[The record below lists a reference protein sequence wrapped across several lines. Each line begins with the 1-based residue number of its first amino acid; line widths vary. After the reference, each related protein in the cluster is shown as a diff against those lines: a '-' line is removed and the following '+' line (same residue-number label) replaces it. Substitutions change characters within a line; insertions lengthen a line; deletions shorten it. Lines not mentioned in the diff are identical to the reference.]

1 MTIYTELGRSGLV
14 MMEKFGEN
22 FCTFWKHIF
31 ENGRNPKKKKKNF
44 FPRSKNSFSSLF
56 PPCKHTETY
65 HSFWFLRTPF
75 YRSKIWESPYG
86 LEFFLDMAN
95 FFQKSSH

>member
-31 ENGRNPKKKKKNF
+31 ENGRNPKKKKKIF
-44 FPRSKNSFSSLF
+44 FQEAKILF
-56 PPCKHTETY
+56 PHYSLLVNT
-65 HSFWFLRTPF
+65 
-75 YRSKIWESPYG
+75 
-86 LEFFLDMAN
+86 
-95 FFQKSSH
+95 QKLIIHFGS